1 MDHLD
6 EYDIIQNVALAS
18 LVIWSFSA
26 KYYTT
31 NEEKRGIDLQVLML
45 ILPLLFNESFVNS
58 AYRRNFKKGFFAV
71 LNDNKSTYI
80 GLQERMENMSKL
92 TLRSIN
98 ACISSKL
105 LMYDTET
112 YSFVPIRTIIPKF
125 NESEDIKKIFAAS
138 ERLGYWFA
146 TIDFQ
151 EICTLLKVRF

>member
-58 AYRRNFKKGFFAV
+58 AYRRNFKKVF
-71 LNDNKSTYI
+71 LPS
-80 GLQERMENMSKL
+80 
-92 TLRSIN
+92 
-98 ACISSKL
+98 
-105 LMYDTET
+105 
-112 YSFVPIRTIIPKF
+112 
-125 NESEDIKKIFAAS
+125 
-138 ERLGYWFA
+138 
-146 TIDFQ
+146 
-151 EICTLLKVRF
+151 